1 MSFDEHPDGDIH
13 GERAAESEM
22 SELSAFEKWWA
33 MLSKV
38 PYMSKKEIAERAFY
52 AGETAS
58 HELRFDA
65 CRPYLKEGETPA
77 ECLARNRADIVR
89 LMGKWG
95 AEKMR
100 SAKLRDDL
108 DKIAQTTGSDDPCRP
123 YLKEGETAADAL
135 NRMQKEVTTLRNAA
149 MQLWADRRT
158 FDKGNDMNLGDLFD
172 KRDKQAEEDRKDA
185 ARYRW
190 LRDNLRWLTFYSHYR
205 PDQIDAAIDKARA
218 AKEAAG

>member
-1 MSFDEHPDGDIH
+1 MSFDEQPDGDIH
-13 GERAAESEM
+13 GERAAESEP

-33 MLSKV
+33 V

-123 YLKEGETAADAL
+123 YLKEGETVADAL
-135 NRMQKEVTTLRNAA
+135 ARLSRLVNAVDCTDFYGIKCENIDGKNWFDVRGKTKETT
-149 MQLWADRRT
+149 
-158 FDKGNDMNLGDLFD
+158 
-172 KRDKQAEEDRKDA
+172 
-185 ARYRW
+185 
-190 LRDNLRWLTFYSHYR
+190 
-205 PDQIDAAIDKARA
+205 
-218 AKEAAG
+218 